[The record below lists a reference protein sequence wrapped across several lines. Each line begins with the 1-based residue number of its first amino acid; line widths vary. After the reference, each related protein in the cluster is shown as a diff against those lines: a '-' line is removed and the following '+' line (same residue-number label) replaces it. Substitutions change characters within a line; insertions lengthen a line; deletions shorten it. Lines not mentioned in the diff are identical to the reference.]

1 MTFDPAALRL
11 PSPPRSV
18 RLSRRGVL
26 VGGLGALA
34 RAVSTSRASAASEA
48 APGRALV
55 VLWMNGGPSHLDT
68 WDKKTGAKA
77 QGPHKPL
84 ATRTRGL
91 VVSEHLARTAE
102 LAPKLAVIRSLA
114 TKEGNHQRAQHLLR
128 TSYAPSP
135 TVDHPPLSAWISKRA
150 AAPPGGLP
158 SVVAL
163 GGPGHGGGFFGVAH
177 APFAL
182 RRPGTA
188 PEDTA
193 LPPGVDAARFAR
205 RLALLDAAE
214 ERFAAEHGGP
224 KVEGRRA
231 VQAGAIRLMRSPD
244 LAAFDLDGEP
254 AALRARFGDSDF
266 GRGCH
271 VALRLVER
279 GVRYVEVVLDGWDTH
294 VDVFGRTQRLLGVLD
309 PAMATLLAELDARG
323 LWARTTVAWMGDFGR
338 TPRINGNGGRDHH
351 PQASSVVLA
360 GGAVRGGVVHG
371 ATDDDGARVVAAP
384 VSAADVVA
392 TLAASVGLDPAD
404 TAVSPAGR
412 PIALSDHGT
421 PIAAVLRA

>member
-1 MTFDPAALRL
+1 M
-11 PSPPRSV
+11 
-18 RLSRRGVL
+18 L
-26 VGGLGALA
+26 VGGSALA
-34 RAVSTSRASAASEA
+34 HAVSTSRVRGAGA
-48 APGRALV
+48 APGHALV

-77 QGPHKPL
+77 QGPHKAL

-182 RRPGTA
+182 RRPGAA

-294 VDVFGRTQRLLGVLD
+294 VDVFGR
-309 PAMATLLAELDARG
+309 AAAARG
-323 LWARTTVAWMGDFGR
+323 ARPGDGDVARRARRPR
-338 TPRINGNGGRDHH
+338 TLGEDDRGVDGGLRPHAADQRERRAGPP

-360 GGAVRGGVVHG
+360 GGRC
-371 ATDDDGARVVAAP
+371 
-384 VSAADVVA
+384 
-392 TLAASVGLDPAD
+392 
-404 TAVSPAGR
+404 AGR
-412 PIALSDHGT
+412 RARRDRTTTARASWRPPCPPPTWWRRSQRPSGSIRRT
-421 PIAAVLRA
+421 PP